1 MRRFLSTGR
10 VIFSAIFFSFA
21 AAVSGQDNYQY
32 TVDLTN
38 VQDDKLTVDLV
49 CPKINA
55 AQTTFYLPRIV
66 PGTYMNSNYGK
77 YVHDLKAMDKA
88 GKELPVKKKDDNSWE
103 IKNAKSL
110 HRISY
115 KVEDTW
121 DSEIKNMV
129 YPMCGTSFE
138 AGKNFVINTPGL
150 FGYLDGLKKTTFEL
164 TFTKPQ
170 NFYGATGLKPVS
182 STHTTDVYRCSN
194 ADELYDSPIMFSLPD
209 TATIRIGSAN
219 VMVAVY
225 SPRKLATSKFI
236 AANLE
241 KLLIATK
248 DYLGGKLPVDKYA
261 FIFYFNSEQKK
272 LEISGAWEH
281 SYSSF
286 YSLDEQPQEQTIE
299 RLIDIAAHEFFHIVT
314 PLTISSKE
322 VKEFN
327 FNETNL
333 SKHVWLYEGSTEYYS
348 HHMQVWAGLKTPE
361 QFLAELS
368 QKINYSRSYFNDSL
382 SFTELS
388 KESAGKWHEQYVNVY
403 MKGALI
409 SACLDLYL
417 LKLSDGQY
425 GLKDLKHDLGVKY
438 GKDKYFEDAVLFD
451 EIEKLTFPGVK
462 NFFLTYVEGN
472 KPIPYEEFFAIAG
485 VQYLPKEITKDISLG
500 GISITP
506 NEEGK
511 LVIGTK
517 KMNEFGKKLGYRDND
532 ELLNINGKT
541 ITLDNAQQLLQEYV
555 SQTKEGD
562 KVEVKVKRKNAAG
575 EISEMTLTAPAVKVE
590 KEQFHVLKMNGN
602 ATPEQLKIR
611 NAWLH
616 ANCR

>member
-532 ELLNINGKT
+532 ELLSINGKT